1 MANTIKGVVT
11 SAEKKIIEDLTKEEK
26 MQLFIAELKTFY
38 LKYTAAMNETA
49 TKIEILNEDFKT
61 RYNHSPIEHIETR
74 IKEPESLIKKML
86 RNDIPFDLSEL
97 ENRIFD
103 IAGVRVVC
111 SFVQDIYAIV
121 EMINN
126 NEEIM
131 VIKTKD
137 YIKCPKP
144 SGYRSYH
151 MILKVPVYLT
161 TGKEYVNVEL
171 QIRTMAM
178 DFWASLEHRIKYKY
192 DGIIPYDVQNEL
204 IQCAETISQADNQM
218 MHLHNKVKEINND
231 AVYIRKNL

>member
-1 MANTIKGVVT
+1 MTNNIKGVIT
-11 SAEKKIIEDLTKEEK
+11 STEKKMIEDLSKEER
-26 MQLFIAELKTFY
+26 MQVFISELKTFY

-86 RNDIPFDLSEL
+86 RNNVPFDLSIL
-97 ENRIFD
+97 ENQIYD

-111 SFVQDIYAIV
+111 SFIQDIYAIV
-121 EMINN
+121 EMIQD
-126 NEEIM
+126 NEEITI
-131 VIKTKD
+131 IKTKD
-137 YIKCPKP
+137 YIKNPKP
-144 SGYRSYH
+144 SGYRSFH

-161 TGKEYVNVEL
+161 TGKEYVYVEL

-192 DGIIPYDVQNEL
+192 DGIIPEDVQEEL
-204 IQCAETISQADNQM
+204 IQCAETISQADKQM
-218 MHLHNKVKEINND
+218 MHLHNKVKEVNND
-231 AVYIRKNL
+231 VIYRGKI

>member
-1 MANTIKGVVT
+1 MTNNIKGVIT
-11 SAEKKIIEDLTKEEK
+11 STEKKMIEDLSKEER
-26 MQLFIAELKTFY
+26 MQVFISELKTFY

-86 RNDIPFDLSEL
+86 RNNVPFDLSIL
-97 ENRIFD
+97 ENQIYD

-111 SFVQDIYAIV
+111 SFIQDIYAIV
-121 EMINN
+121 EMIQD
-126 NEEIM
+126 NEEITI
-131 VIKTKD
+131 IKTKD
-137 YIKCPKP
+137 YIKNPKP
-144 SGYRSYH
+144 SGYRSFH

-161 TGKEYVNVEL
+161 TGKEYVYVEL

-192 DGIIPYDVQNEL
+192 DGIIPEDVQEEL
-204 IQCAETISQADNQM
+204 IQCAETISQADKQM
-218 MHLHNKVKEINND
+218 MHLHNKVKEVNND
-231 AVYIRKNL
+231 IMYRGKI

>member
-1 MANTIKGVVT
+1 MTNNIKGVIT
-11 SAEKKIIEDLTKEEK
+11 STEKKMIEDLSKEERI
-26 MQLFIAELKTFY
+26 QVFISELKTFY

-86 RNDIPFDLSEL
+86 RNNVPFDLSIL
-97 ENRIFD
+97 ENQIYD

-111 SFVQDIYAIV
+111 SFIQDIYAIV
-121 EMINN
+121 EMIQD
-126 NEEIM
+126 NEEITI
-131 VIKTKD
+131 IKTKD
-137 YIKCPKP
+137 YIKNPKP
-144 SGYRSYH
+144 SGYRSFH

-161 TGKEYVNVEL
+161 TGKEYVYVEL

-192 DGIIPYDVQNEL
+192 DGIIPEDVQEEL
-204 IQCAETISQADNQM
+204 IQCAETISQADKQM
-218 MHLHNKVKEINND
+218 MHLHNKVKEVNND
-231 AVYIRKNL
+231 IMYRGKI

>member
-1 MANTIKGVVT
+1 MTNNIKGVIT
-11 SAEKKIIEDLTKEEK
+11 STEKKMIEDLSKEEK
-26 MQLFIAELKTFY
+26 MQVFISELKTFY

-86 RNDIPFDLSEL
+86 RNNVPFDLSIL
-97 ENRIFD
+97 ENQIYD

-111 SFVQDIYAIV
+111 SFIQDIYAIV
-121 EMINN
+121 EMIQD
-126 NEEIM
+126 NEEITI
-131 VIKTKD
+131 IKTKD
-137 YIKCPKP
+137 YIKNPKP
-144 SGYRSYH
+144 SGYRSFH

-161 TGKEYVNVEL
+161 TGKEYVYVEL

-192 DGIIPYDVQNEL
+192 DGIIPEDVQEEL
-204 IQCAETISQADNQM
+204 IQCAETISQADKQM
-218 MHLHNKVKEINND
+218 MHLHNKVKEVNND
-231 AVYIRKNL
+231 TIYRGKI

>member
-1 MANTIKGVVT
+1 MTNNIKGVIT
-11 SAEKKIIEDLTKEEK
+11 STEKKMIEDLSKEER
-26 MQLFIAELKTFY
+26 MQVFISELKTFY

-86 RNDIPFDLSEL
+86 RNNVPFDLSIL
-97 ENRIFD
+97 ENQIYD

-111 SFVQDIYAIV
+111 SFIQDIYAII
-121 EMINN
+121 EMIQD
-126 NEEIM
+126 NEEITI
-131 VIKTKD
+131 IKTKD
-137 YIKCPKP
+137 YIKNPKP
-144 SGYRSYH
+144 SGYRSFH

-161 TGKEYVNVEL
+161 TGKEYVYVEL

-192 DGIIPYDVQNEL
+192 DGIIPEDVQEEL
-204 IQCAETISQADNQM
+204 IQCAETISQADKQM
-218 MHLHNKVKEINND
+218 MHLHNKVKEVNND
-231 AVYIRKNL
+231 IIYRGKI

>member
-1 MANTIKGVVT
+1 MTNNIKGVIT
-11 SAEKKIIEDLTKEEK
+11 STEKKMIEDLSKEERI
-26 MQLFIAELKTFY
+26 QVFISELKTFY

-86 RNDIPFDLSEL
+86 RNNVPFDLSIL
-97 ENRIFD
+97 ENQIYD

-111 SFVQDIYAIV
+111 SFIQDIYAIV
-121 EMINN
+121 EMIQD
-126 NEEIM
+126 NEEITI
-131 VIKTKD
+131 IKTKD
-137 YIKCPKP
+137 YIKNPKP
-144 SGYRSYH
+144 SGYRSFH

-161 TGKEYVNVEL
+161 TGKEYVYVEL

-192 DGIIPYDVQNEL
+192 DGIIPEDVQEEL
-204 IQCAETISQADNQM
+204 IQCAETISQADKQM
-218 MHLHNKVKEINND
+218 MHLHNKVKEVNND
-231 AVYIRKNL
+231 VIYRGKI

>member
-1 MANTIKGVVT
+1 MTNNIKGIIT
-11 SAEKKIIEDLTKEEK
+11 STEKKMIEDLSKEERI
-26 MQLFIAELKTFY
+26 QVFISELKTFY

-86 RNDIPFDLSEL
+86 RNNVPFDLSIL
-97 ENRIFD
+97 ENQIYD

-111 SFVQDIYAIV
+111 SFIQDIYAII
-121 EMINN
+121 EMIQD
-126 NEEIM
+126 NEEITI
-131 VIKTKD
+131 IKTKD
-137 YIKCPKP
+137 YIKNPKP
-144 SGYRSYH
+144 SGYRSFH

-161 TGKEYVNVEL
+161 TGKEYVYVEL

-192 DGIIPYDVQNEL
+192 DGIIPEDVQKEL
-204 IQCAETISQADNQM
+204 IQCAETISQADKQM
-218 MHLHNKVKEINND
+218 MHLHNKVKEVNND
-231 AVYIRKNL
+231 IIYRGKI

>member
-1 MANTIKGVVT
+1 MTNNIKGVIT
-11 SAEKKIIEDLTKEEK
+11 STEKKMIEDLSKEER
-26 MQLFIAELKTFY
+26 MQVFISELKTFY

-86 RNDIPFDLSEL
+86 RNNVPFDLSIL
-97 ENRIFD
+97 ENQIYD

-111 SFVQDIYAIV
+111 SFIQDIYAIV
-121 EMINN
+121 EMIQD
-126 NEEIM
+126 NEEITI
-131 VIKTKD
+131 IKTKD
-137 YIKCPKP
+137 YIKNPKP
-144 SGYRSYH
+144 SGYRSFH

-161 TGKEYVNVEL
+161 TGKEYVYVEL

-192 DGIIPYDVQNEL
+192 DGIIPEDVQEEL
-204 IQCAETISQADNQM
+204 IQCAETISQADKQM
-218 MHLHNKVKEINND
+218 MHLHNKVKEVNND
-231 AVYIRKNL
+231 TIYRGKI

>member
-1 MANTIKGVVT
+1 MTNNIKGVIT
-11 SAEKKIIEDLTKEEK
+11 STEKKMIEDLSKEERI
-26 MQLFIAELKTFY
+26 QVFISELKTFY

-86 RNDIPFDLSEL
+86 RNNVPFDLSIL
-97 ENRIFD
+97 ENQIYD

-111 SFVQDIYAIV
+111 SFIQDIYAIV
-121 EMINN
+121 EMIQD
-126 NEEIM
+126 NEEITI
-131 VIKTKD
+131 IKTKD
-137 YIKCPKP
+137 YIKNPKP
-144 SGYRSYH
+144 SGYRSFH

-161 TGKEYVNVEL
+161 TGKEYVYVEL

-192 DGIIPYDVQNEL
+192 DGIIPEDVQEEL
-204 IQCAETISQADNQM
+204 IQCAETISQADKQM
-218 MHLHNKVKEINND
+218 MHLHNKVKEVNND
-231 AVYIRKNL
+231 TIYRGKI

>member
-1 MANTIKGVVT
+1 MTNNIKGVIT
-11 SAEKKIIEDLTKEEK
+11 STEKKMIEDLSKEERI
-26 MQLFIAELKTFY
+26 QVFISELKTFY

-86 RNDIPFDLSEL
+86 RNNVPFDLSIL
-97 ENRIFD
+97 ENQIYD

-111 SFVQDIYAIV
+111 SFIQDIYAIV
-121 EMINN
+121 EMIQD
-126 NEEIM
+126 NEEITI
-131 VIKTKD
+131 IKTKD
-137 YIKCPKP
+137 YIKNPKP
-144 SGYRSYH
+144 SGYRSFH

-161 TGKEYVNVEL
+161 TGKEYVYVEL

-192 DGIIPYDVQNEL
+192 DGIIPEDVQEEL
-204 IQCAETISQADNQM
+204 IQCAETISQADKQM
-218 MHLHNKVKEINND
+218 MHLHNKVKEVNND
-231 AVYIRKNL
+231 IIYRGKI

>member
-1 MANTIKGVVT
+1 MTNNIKGVIT
-11 SAEKKIIEDLTKEEK
+11 STEKKMIEDLSKEER
-26 MQLFIAELKTFY
+26 MQVFISELKTFY

-86 RNDIPFDLSEL
+86 RNNVPFDLSIL
-97 ENRIFD
+97 ENQIYD

-111 SFVQDIYAIV
+111 SFIQDIYAIV
-121 EMINN
+121 EMIQD
-126 NEEIM
+126 NEEITI
-131 VIKTKD
+131 IKTKD
-137 YIKCPKP
+137 YIKNPKP
-144 SGYRSYH
+144 SGYRSFH

-161 TGKEYVNVEL
+161 TGKEYVYVEL

-192 DGIIPYDVQNEL
+192 DGIIPEDVQEEL
-204 IQCAETISQADNQM
+204 IQCAETISQADKQM
-218 MHLHNKVKEINND
+218 MHLHNKVKEVNND
-231 AVYIRKNL
+231 IIYRGKI

>member
-1 MANTIKGVVT
+1 MTNNIKGVIT
-11 SAEKKIIEDLTKEEK
+11 STEKKMIEDLSKEERI
-26 MQLFIAELKTFY
+26 QVFISELKTFY

-86 RNDIPFDLSEL
+86 RNNVPFDLSIL
-97 ENRIFD
+97 ENQIYD

-111 SFVQDIYAIV
+111 SFIQDIYAII
-121 EMINN
+121 EMIQD
-126 NEEIM
+126 NEEITI
-131 VIKTKD
+131 IKTKD
-137 YIKCPKP
+137 YIKNPKP
-144 SGYRSYH
+144 SGYRSFH

-161 TGKEYVNVEL
+161 TGKEYVYVEL

-192 DGIIPYDVQNEL
+192 DGIIPEDVQEEL
-204 IQCAETISQADNQM
+204 IQCAETISQADKQM
-218 MHLHNKVKEINND
+218 MHLHNKVKEVNND
-231 AVYIRKNL
+231 IIYRGKI